1 MYRISSK
8 STHFLT
14 RILPWILSLGIV
26 IFLILFMC
34 NKKLDFLIAFIF
46 LFLLYLLIWW
56 FFTKKLQIVYLG
68 DKKLK
73 INDEIIPFNKII
85 SVNKFL
91 LSAAYRIKYKNGEK
105 TTSFIFLP
113 KFYIPFFTHS
123 YIKEI
128 KNDIKARRN
137 NLNGI

>member
-14 RILPWILSLGIV
+14 RILPWILSLCIV
-26 IFLILFMC
+26 IFFILFMY
-34 NKKLDFLIAFIF
+34 NKNLDFLIAFIF
-46 LFLLYLLIWW
+46 LFLFYLLIWW

-91 LSAAYRIKYKNGEK
+91 LSAAYRIKYKKGE
-105 TTSFIFLP
+105 TTASFIFLP

-137 NLNGI
+137 NLN